1 LKSAKEIWDILKM
14 AHEGDKVTK
23 ITKREMIEGELGWF
37 ILNKGEEQQDMY
49 NQLKTMVNHVWNLG
63 STKWNDHEIAK
74 CILRSLVF
82 RNSTQVQLIHENPR
96 YKEMSHKYVIGKFVN
111 FELMVKESEHIKNL
125 KQGTTSMLE
134 PQPLHSKL
142 LGAFVFRRSSKTRL
156 TFSRIVYC
164 HRRLRL

>member
-1 LKSAKEIWDILKM
+1 M
-14 AHEGDKVTK
+14 VPT
-23 ITKREMIEGELGWF
+23 
-37 ILNKGEEQQDMY
+37 GEEQQDMY

-96 YKEMSHKYVIGKFVN
+96 YKEMSPKYAIGKFVN

-125 KQGTTSMLE
+125 KQGTTSTPE

-142 LGAFVFRRSSKTRL
+142 LRAFIFRRSSKTRL
-156 TFSRIVYC
+156 MFSRIVYC